1 MKKDYTEKNSY
12 KYKKQKVD
20 EPGFIE
26 SINEFENP
34 FQTVTLLYHNSQS
47 FGEKLTV
54 EIIMDTKREVPL
66 VEGTTI

>member
-12 KYKKQKVD
+12 KYKKQKVN

-66 VEGTTI
+66 VERTAV

>member
-12 KYKKQKVD
+12 KYKKKEVN

-26 SINEFENP
+26 NINEFENP

-66 VEGTTI
+66 VERTAV